1 MILILR
7 NNIQNKFWIN
17 NNITRKKT
25 RREHY
30 PIEKYGKFVKGYSFV
45 LKQNLVLIYSSLF
58 DFKKY

>member
-30 PIEKYGKFVKGYSFV
+30 PIEKYGKLVD
-45 LKQNLVLIYSSLF
+45 LKKDLKKFIKKLVNIYLIKLF
-58 DFKKY
+58 H